1 MSDLLFVII
10 FTATMLITVVVIAL
24 IAESQA
30 RRAVDD
36 KADRAAREIVQS
48 RA

>member
-10 FTATMLITVVVIAL
+10 FTAGMLITVVVIAL
-24 IAESQA
+24 IAEHKAQ
-30 RRAVDD
+30 RAADD